1 MIAPLAAAATLAAL
15 ASVARASS
23 GPVSVFPSP
32 GTKYNQPQTQV
43 SFRGVPAGEIGQ
55 VTVVGSVSGAHTGT
69 IEPDSDGIGGSFVP
83 STPFT
88 PGETVTV
95 STGLNVAG
103 GQNGQFSF
111 AIANSDAPI
120 GYGAL
125 PLVRA
130 VPGGLQSFHTAPGLH
145 PPTVDVTVNKA
156 PASQG
161 DIFVAPQFGP
171 EQDGPMILDSQGRL
185 IWFLPSPVQQNQL
198 TTDFR
203 VQTLY
208 GKPVL
213 TWWQGDTNGGHGRG
227 IGVIYNQQYQPV
239 ATVRAGNGLDI
250 DLHEFL
256 VTNQGDAYF
265 LCAWRVNVPGIRR
278 PVVDAVVQEVDIE
291 TGLVLFQWD
300 ALDHIPLSRSYF
312 TQNRTGHNYDPYHAN
327 SISLDTDGNLVVSM
341 RNTSAIYKINRATGQ
356 IMWTLG
362 GKASTF
368 KMGDG
373 TRFWEQHDALMRPG
387 EQMTIFDD
395 EGAPPRKSPNS
406 RAIRVGLHVKQ
417 KTVNLIQ
424 SYGHA
429 PNLPSAFE
437 GSLQPLSH
445 GDVFLGWGQQPY
457 FSEDNAAGRQ
467 IFDAHFAE
475 PTGSYRAYRFQWT
488 GQPPASQIAVAAA
501 TARGGA
507 LNVYASWNGATQVA
521 AWRVLAGS
529 SQTALSSVA
538 QGAKTGFETTIAVH
552 AKPSYYAVQA
562 LDSAGQ
568 VLGTSA
574 VEPAPAPARRRP
586 RLRPVP
592 QAAPLP
598 RPGSEP

>member
-1 MIAPLAAAATLAAL
+1 MVATAILVAL
-15 ASVARASS
+15 APVARASS

-32 GTKYNQPQTQV
+32 GTKYNQPETQIT
-43 SFRGVPAGEIGQ
+43 FRGVPAGQVGQ
-55 VTVVGSVSGAHTGT
+55 VTVVGSQSGAHTGT
-69 IEPDSDGIGGSFVP
+69 IAADSDGDGGSFLP

-95 STGLNVAG
+95 TTGLSVIG
-103 GQNGQFSF
+103 GNNGQFSF
-111 AIANSDAPI
+111 AIATPVGPI

-130 VPGGLQSFHTAPGLH
+130 VPGGLQSFHSAPGLH
-145 PPTVDVTVNKA
+145 PPTVDVTTDKA

-171 EQDGPMILDSQGRL
+171 EQDGPMILDAHGKL
-185 IWFLPSPVQQNQL
+185 IWFLPTPVKENSL

-203 VQTLY
+203 VQTLH
-208 GKPVL
+208 GEPVL
-213 TWWQGDTNGGHGRG
+213 TWWQGNTNGGHGRG
-227 IGVIYNQQYQPV
+227 VGMIYSQQYQPL

-265 LCAWRVNVPGIRR
+265 LCAWRVQVPGIAR
-278 PVVDAVVQEVDIE
+278 PLVDAVVQEVDIQ

-327 SISLDTDGNLVVSM
+327 SISFDSDGNLIVSM
-341 RNTSAIYKINRATGQ
+341 RNTSAIYKVDRETGQ

-362 GKASTF
+362 GKASSF
-368 KMGDG
+368 KLGVS
-373 TRFWEQHDALMRPG
+373 THFWEQHDALMHPG

-395 EGAPPRKSPNS
+395 EGAPPRKHPTS
-406 RAIRVGLHVKQ
+406 RGVRIGLHVKH
-417 KTVNLIQ
+417 KTVNLIRA
-424 SYGHA
+424 YGHA
-429 PNLPSAFE
+429 PQLPTAFE

-457 FSEDNAAGRQ
+457 LSEDNASGRQ

-475 PTGSYRAYRFQWT
+475 PTGSYRAYRFPWS
-488 GQPPASQIAVAAA
+488 GQPPVSDLAASAAA
-501 TARGGA
+501 ARGGA
-507 LNVYASWNGATQVA
+507 LDVYASWNGATVVA
-521 AWRVLAGS
+521 SWRVLGGS
-529 SQTALSSVA
+529 SQSSLSPVA
-538 QGAKTGFETTIAVH
+538 QNAKTGFETTIIVH
-552 AKPSYYAVQA
+552 AKLAYFAVEA
-562 LDSAGQ
+562 LDAAGK
-568 VLGTSA
+568 VLGTSP
-574 VEPAPAPARRRP
+574 VQPAPAP
-586 RLRPVP
+586 
-592 QAAPLP
+592 Q
-598 RPGSEP
+598 G